1 VECLVLTQGVILSKD
16 EHTLVPQAYSS
27 RNKIT
32 VALLTEGNVSS
43 QEIRMCN
50 NLVVGRSC
58 SDLNGCEQDLSV
70 QETQ

>member
-1 VECLVLTQGVILSKD
+1 MHFLFQKCTLDPVLF
-16 EHTLVPQAYSS
+16 Y
-27 RNKIT
+27 KIT
-32 VALLTEGNVSS
+32 VVLLTEGNVSS